1 MSMYNG
7 HLKKEISSIWDLHSA
22 VYDSASGMIQNAR
35 EREAWASYI
44 KRHLPGGMLKVLDAG
59 CGTGEV
65 SILMAGVGHEVTGID
80 ISEKMLEK
88 AAVKARDAGLSI
100 NFMKR
105 DAEHTGFEAGSF
117 DIVICRFLLWT
128 LPDPQGALREWHR
141 ILKDDG
147 RVLIID
153 GKWHDN
159 TLEYKLVRMASN
171 LCIRLIDG
179 ENAEKRYSAE
189 LKMAL
194 KNINGV
200 PPDVAKC
207 YLEAP
212 GFKDITFT
220 DLEEVRR
227 VKLDSVPWRYRAG
240 IGRRYYL
247 IAGTK

>member
-1 MSMYNG
+1 MSIENG

-22 VYDSASGMIQNAR
+22 VYDSAGGMIQNAR
-35 EREAWASYI
+35 ESEAWASYI
-44 KRHLPGGMLKVLDAG
+44 KRHLPEGRLKVLDAG

-65 SILMAGVGHEVTGID
+65 GILMAGMGHDVTGID

-88 AAVKARDAGLSI
+88 AIIKARDEGLSI
-100 NFMKR
+100 NFMMR
-105 DAEHTGFEAGSF
+105 DAERTGFETGSF
-117 DIVICRFLLWT
+117 DVIICRFLLWT
-128 LPDPQGALREWHR
+128 LPDPHGTLREWHR
-141 ILKDDG
+141 ILKDGG

-179 ENAEKRYSAE
+179 RKAEKMYSDE

-200 PPDVAKC
+200 PPDVAKG
-207 YLEAP
+207 YLEAS
-212 GFKDITFT
+212 GFKDIAFT

-240 IGRRYYL
+240 IGRKYYL